1 MTQNV
6 SRLVLVACVLAAG
19 NATAAA
25 AFTIPVINSAT
36 YDATTQVLTL
46 SGENLIEGRR
56 APTLEFNDALLTVTT
71 ATATQV
77 TAPLSNATPPGSY
90 RVVLHRSAFE
100 EHSNRRKGKEHSD
113 RDEFEE
119 RWDVAMFDV
128 TIGSVGAHG
137 PPGIQGSMGFQG
149 PQGPAGPQGGIGP
162 QGSAGA
168 AGAAGVAGPAG
179 AGATVSDVVAGGAC
193 GPLAGAKMTD
203 GANNSSIVCDGKPGA
218 TGPVG
223 PAGPAGSGSGGGISA
238 WSALADGVTLGLSPA
253 VVLQK
258 TVAGATGYVASASLW
273 VNNHLWTVCNLL
285 ATSNGVTVPIDRK
298 MMRTST
304 AYSNGAMHLQGVFQ
318 PSDTG
323 AVSFMVTCLD
333 TGSSSTAESL
343 SLIVMAVG
351 LQP

>member
-6 SRLVLVACVLAAG
+6 SRLVLVACVLTAG

-56 APTLEFNDALLTVTT
+56 TPTLEFNDALLTVTT

-100 EHSNRRKGKEHSD
+100 EHSNRREFKEHSD
-113 RDEFEE
+113 RDELEE

-128 TIGSVGAHG
+128 TIGSVGARG
-137 PPGIQGSMGFQG
+137 APGIQGPMGFPG
-149 PQGPAGPQGGIGP
+149 PQGFTGPTGATGP

-168 AGAAGVAGPAG
+168 VGATGAAG
-179 AGATVSDVVAGGAC
+179 AGATVSDVAAGGAC
-193 GPLAGAKMTD
+193 GPLAGAKVTD

-223 PAGPAGSGSGGGISA
+223 PAGPAGSASAGSTPTWGAI
-238 WSALADGVTLGLSPA
+238 ADNVPIGRSQPA
-253 VVLQK
+253 VLIEK
-258 TVAGATGYVASASLW
+258 TVGGSNGYVASASLW
-273 VNNHLWTVCNLL
+273 LSGVQWTTCNLL
-285 ATSNGVTVPIDRK
+285 ATSAGSTVGIDRK
-298 MMRTST
+298 VMRIT
-304 AYSNGAMHLQGVFQ
+304 APTNGPMQLQGVFQ
-318 PSDTG
+318 PPDTG
-323 AVSFMVTCLD
+323 AVTFQVTCSD
-333 TGSSSTAESL
+333 PGNTATAGSL